1 MSVQVSEVGE
11 WFVYMLYCGDG
22 SLYTGITTDLQRRV
36 SEHNEAKSGA
46 RYTKARRPVSLAWF
60 EQCGSRSAAS
70 IREAEI
76 KKLDRKQKALLITSA
91 WKAKKSSLVK
101 AGAEQAIVALL

>member
-1 MSVQVSEVGE
+1 MSVQVSEDRE

-36 SEHNEAKSGA
+36 SEHNDAKSGA

-60 EQCGSRSAAS
+60 EQWDSRSAAS
-70 IREAEI
+70 VREAEI
-76 KKLDRKQKALLITSA
+76 KKLDRKQKALLITTA
-91 WKAKKSSLVK
+91 WKKNKSGLKK
-101 AGAEQAIVALL
+101 AGADQSILANL

>member
-1 MSVQVSEVGE
+1 VTTDATDENG
-11 WFVYMLYCGDG
+11 WFVYMLYCDDG

-60 EQCGSRSAAS
+60 EQCDSRSAAS

-76 KKLDRKQKALLITSA
+76 KKLDRKQKALLITTA
-91 WKAKKSSLVK
+91 WKANKTALAE
-101 AGAEQAIVALL
+101 AGADQAILALL